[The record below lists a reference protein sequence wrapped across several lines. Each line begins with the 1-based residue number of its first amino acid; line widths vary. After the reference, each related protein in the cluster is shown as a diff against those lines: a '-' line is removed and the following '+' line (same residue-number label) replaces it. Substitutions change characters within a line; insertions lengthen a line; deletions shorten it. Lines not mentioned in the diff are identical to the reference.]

1 MTTPVHSAPDPDQIW
16 ASDLFSRRAEA
27 ELLIRYID
35 AVAARQPLRE
45 DKKGY
50 TISVDADY
58 GIGKSFFLR
67 RLSEHLSIDHAVA
80 FVDAWHDDLADEP
93 LIAIVSTL
101 KEALEPY
108 IVADA
113 AVRHRWDAIAA
124 KTGEVAKI
132 VTKGFIKKGLGLLIT
147 GAAVEA
153 AELVMSEVP
162 EEAADVLDEAGR
174 DAGAAAF
181 DAFDKADPATLIGE
195 RIASFE
201 AGKKAVDDLKSQ
213 LAHLVEMLS
222 SKEVELPIV
231 IIVDELD
238 RCRPTYAIKLLEEA
252 KHLFDV
258 LGVVFIFGMHADQLA
273 HSVSGAYGPGF
284 DGRAYLRRFID
295 REYTLPYPALEPL
308 VQNIIQAR
316 GIDAKRLEF
325 PRVLGE
331 GQVKPPE
338 MVARYMRAYGLS
350 ARDAYGVMDILETS
364 LAVTGTATLFMPLLL
379 PLIFGQMRGL
389 RNTTPAV
396 YEEFNWQY
404 ELYNHAGHRQ
414 EMHPKTI
421 LERALMMASWSWR
434 QIGDSYN
441 SDDIVA
447 GLLFSY
453 QHPGQPDIA
462 RPTGYFT
469 LLRTLAR
476 FSNDGT
482 K

>member
-1 MTTPVHSAPDPDQIW
+1 MTTPAPSAPNPDQIW

-67 RLSEHLSIDHAVA
+67 RLSEHLSVDHAVA

-101 KEALEPY
+101 KKALNPY

-113 AVRHRWDAIAA
+113 AVRHRWDAIAT

-132 VTKGFIKKGLGLLIT
+132 VTKGLIKKGLGLLIT

-162 EEAADVLDEAGR
+162 EESADIIDEAGR

-213 LAHLVEMLS
+213 LRQLVEMLS
-222 SKEVELPIV
+222 SKEIKLPIV

-258 LGVVFIFGMHADQLA
+258 PGVVFVFGMHADQLA

-284 DGRAYLRRFID
+284 NGRAYLRRFID

-308 VQNIIQAR
+308 VEHIIQAR
-316 GIDAKRLEF
+316 GIDAARLGF
-325 PRVLGE
+325 PRVSGE
-331 GQVKPPE
+331 GLVKPSD

-364 LAVTGTATLFMPLLL
+364 LAVTGTAALFMPLLL
-379 PLIFGQMRGL
+379 PLIFGQ
-389 RNTTPAV
+389 V
-396 YEEFNWQY
+396 YGIKNAAPSIFEEFGWTYTLN
-404 ELYNHAGHRQ
+404 NNDGRRQ
-414 EMHPKTI
+414 DFHPKAVFDS
-421 LERALMMASWSWR
+421 ALTMSSWSWQ
-434 QIGDSYN
+434 QIVDKYN
-441 SDDIVA
+441 RNDVIA

-453 QHPGQPDIA
+453 HSPGQPDIA
-462 RPTGYFT
+462 LPTGYAM
-469 LLRTLAR
+469 LLRTLAK
-476 FSNDGT
+476 FSIDEPN
-482 K
+482 